1 MPDSPRLHRA
11 KAGRFVTFQFMP
23 SLNQLLAAHAPLLVL
38 DAAST
43 HIQVGWLEPDSA
55 RWATSPAEAGIG
67 LFGCLEEL
75 QVRPEAAGAFVFCDG
90 PGSILGVRTVAMMLR
105 AWLVLRP
112 RPVFAYHSLLVVAHA
127 RRDPALTVIA
137 DARRDSWHCAAL
149 GAPLRRVPASEL
161 PARLAM
167 PEGFRT
173 WSTAPVGVER
183 VPYSLAELL
192 GATADAELFRPTDAP
207 DAFLHEEPSYA
218 TWSPQIHRA
227 P

>member
-1 MPDSPRLHRA
+1 MHRA

-43 HIQVGWLEPDSA
+43 RIQVGWLAPGSA
-55 RWATSPAEAGIG
+55 HWAASFAEAGIG
-67 LFGCLEEL
+67 LFECLDQL
-75 QVRPEAAGAFVFCDG
+75 QTRPEAAGAFVFCDG

-105 AWLVLRP
+105 AWLVLRS
-112 RPVFAYHSLLVVAHA
+112 RPVFAYHSLLLLAHA

-137 DARRDSWHCAAL
+137 DARRDSWHCAAI
-149 GAPLRRVPASEL
+149 GAPLRRVPTAEL
-161 PARLAM
+161 PVRLAM

-173 WSTAPVGVER
+173 WSTAPADLER
-183 VPYSLAELL
+183 IPYSLAELL
-192 GATADAELFRPTDAP
+192 PATHDADIFRAIDEP